1 MQNNQTLKL
10 SGKYYYAIG
19 KRKTAIAKAR
29 LYAGKGNLYVNGK
42 KITDNVEKYMGP
54 LKLTGNLKNFDVS
67 IVACG
72 GGISSWI
79 DATNHAIARA
89 LISYDKNYRQILKK
103 HGYLMRDP
111 RKKER
116 KKPGL
121 KKARRAPQ
129 WQKR

>member
-1 MQNNQTLKL
+1 MPNNKIQLN
-10 SGKYYYAIG
+10 GKYFYAIG
-19 KRKTAIAKAR
+19 KRKTAISKVR
-29 LYAGKGNLYVNGK
+29 LYKGSGKLYVNFK
-42 KITDNVEKYMGP
+42 EITKNKPEYIKP
-54 LKLTGNLKNFDVS
+54 LTLTNNQSSFDIS
-67 IVACG
+67 TTISG

-79 DATNHAIARA
+79 DATNLGIARA
-89 LISYDKNYRQILKK
+89 LLEYDKEYRQLLKK
-103 HGYLMRDP
+103 HGYLKRDP